1 MRRVSSDRRTR
12 QGGSAGV
19 VQRAPREVAAVVER
33 DVLPPSSRP
42 VSARDGWSLVLWGR
56 RLPAVPGRA
65 FGQRLTAALVLV
77 YGTCWKNLEEEEE
90 ERNPL
95 CVVCPTT
102 VSIAACPPARSSTAD
117 GGRYKDRLVRGQP
130 AAVDGRA
137 GAGGNRYRWGWHVTG
152 PVGWGCTDIFRGP
165 NPRDFAGF
173 VALGGGSGEQ
183 RGRRAGRVHR
193 AAGVAGLLHVHGS
206 AASGGQFNTE
216 MAKKECPRLP
226 DPASGHGAISSNL
239 LDKLFWPSQ

>member
-1 MRRVSSDRRTR
+1 MGAAPARRSGSGLRPTLNGSVSVSVRYMLEELGRGGGGTEPAMCSVPHDGIYCRLLPRPLVHRGRRPL
-12 QGGSAGV
+12 
-19 VQRAPREVAAVVER
+19 QRPPR
-33 DVLPPSSRP
+33 SRP
-42 VSARDGWSLVLWGR
+42 AGS
-56 RLPAVPGRA
+56 
-65 FGQRLTAALVLV
+65 
-77 YGTCWKNLEEEEE
+77 
-90 ERNPL
+90 
-95 CVVCPTT
+95 
-102 VSIAACPPARSSTAD
+102 
-117 GGRYKDRLVRGQP
+117 GGR
-130 AAVDGRA
+130 
-137 GAGGNRYRWGWHVTG
+137 AGGNRYRWGWHVTG

-226 DPASGHGAISSNL
+226 DPASGHGGNFKQPIGQTFLAFSVDISFGLSIDYFIHTVFTTSNTL
-239 LDKLFWPSQ
+239 RFKNPKARPEDTIS